1 MSETVHYSG
10 KLIKINQS
18 PNETLDSLCERI
30 CKENKVT
37 ERSKYNNNWIEQLL
51 DRFYDD
57 YVVVKDTLFKIEDKR
72 GLDFD
77 YDVFNA
83 SVNPDGTINFD
94 VMYYN
99 GGCCLTEALEEALSN
114 IDISE
119 IKAET
124 TRSRIEDW
132 LNKPK
137 ITELNLTDTGTNPR
151 CIENILL
158 LNGYKIANT
167 ENSGCTKRVY
177 FNKGNYDTVQLFIC
191 TETFELNLYREIKE
205 KASYGLDLVEDFIAN

>member
-1 MSETVHYSG
+1 MSETVHYNG
-10 KLIKINQS
+10 KLVKIDRL
-18 PNETLDSLCERI
+18 PDETLDSLCERI
-30 CKENKVT
+30 CKENKET
-37 ERSKYNNNWIEQLL
+37 ELSKYNHNWVEQLR
-51 DRFYDD
+51 DKFYDD
-57 YVVVKDTLFKIEDKR
+57 YVIAKDTLFKIVDVK

-83 SVNPDGTINFD
+83 SINPDGTINFD

-99 GGCCLTEALEEALSN
+99 GGCCLTEALEEALKN

-132 LNKPK
+132 LNKPNV
-137 ITELNLTDTGTNPR
+137 TELNLTDTGTNPR

-158 LNGYKIANT
+158 LNGYKMDNT
-167 ENSGCTKRVY
+167 ENLGCTKWVH
-177 FNKGNYDTVQLFIC
+177 FNKDKYDKVHLFIC
-191 TETFELNLYREIKE
+191 TETFELKLHKE
-205 KASYGLDLVEDFIAN
+205 KQVTV